1 MSQDAILRLSARLP
15 SHYLNG
21 SHRQYLI
28 PDFNDMAA
36 VAQMTANNATSAAD
50 SATAASG
57 ALATM
62 IGLGASAYGIGID
75 GTYLVRAASLG
86 SAAFASADLLRSC
99 RARVV
104 DSNYQIVPHDFG
116 VLMLLT
122 TSGTRTYTLPA
133 WADMPEHAP
142 LLRGKNRSGN
152 NLTLNPGASDAIN
165 GGSTGAGVTVPTGS
179 SYDVCK
185 GEATGA
191 FEVRI
196 TA

>member
-1 MSQDAILRLSARLP
+1 MSRDAILRLSARLP

-36 VAQMTANNATSAAD
+36 VAQMTANNATSAAA
-50 SATAASG
+50 SATSASG

-75 GTYLVRAASLG
+75 GTYLVRGASLG

-99 RARVV
+99 RARVA

-116 VLMLLT
+116 FVMLLA

-152 NLTLNPGASDAIN
+152 NLTINPGAADAIN
-165 GGSTGAGVTVPTGS
+165 GGTAGVGVTVATGNS
-179 SYDVCK
+179 WDICK
-185 GEATGA
+185 GETTGA
-191 FEVRI
+191 WELRVY
-196 TA
+196 A